1 MLEKDIESK
10 LRNKVKL
17 LGGRAY
23 KFVSPGN
30 AGTPDRLV
38 VLPRWKNRICRIKST
53 KKNTKKITR
62 KTNSISAEI
71 RFYS

>member
-10 LRNKVKL
+10 LRKRAKEI
-17 LGGRAY
+17 GGRAY

-30 AGTPDRLV
+30 SGVPDRLV
-38 VLPRWKNRICRIKST
+38 VLPRWKNRICRIKIT

-62 KTNSISAEI
+62 KTNSISTET